1 MQMPLPVTENLK
13 DEKLIDS
20 NFLGHIVPKNSNK
33 PLWIPK
39 ENKIAKNLA
48 SVHLKQLINV
58 MP

>member
-1 MQMPLPVTENLK
+1 MQMPLPVIENLK
-13 DEKLIDS
+13 VEKCIDS

-33 PLWIPK
+33 PLRIPK
-39 ENKIAKNLA
+39 ENEIAKNLA